1 MSAFGVSSLSNRFPS
16 MAERRSTNA
25 ARSNA
30 FAAGVQGADRRFNA
44 SAYDRAG
51 MSRGAGQANAGS
63 YAAAASMAKGIGDA
77 RSIGNEDDLFYRGQ
91 NLAMQ
96 ADNSRTA
103 MGIGQARTAADI
115 QNQGMRNQFSAEMF
129 GQAEARRR
137 IGDDYRFGMMQSGW
151 NALSGLLR

>member
-1 MSAFGVSSLSNRFPS
+1 
-16 MAERRSTNA
+16 
-25 ARSNA
+25 
-30 FAAGVQGADRRFNA
+30 
-44 SAYDRAG
+44 